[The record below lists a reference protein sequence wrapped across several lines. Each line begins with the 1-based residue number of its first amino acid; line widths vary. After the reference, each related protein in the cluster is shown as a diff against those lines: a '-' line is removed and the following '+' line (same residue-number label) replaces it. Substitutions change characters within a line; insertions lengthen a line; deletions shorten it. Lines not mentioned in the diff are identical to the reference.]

1 MQYAKQQYHRCAP
14 LDEKCHYDCAYVD
27 EEQEPSRSKVQPA
40 RDWATVMERAQPAR
54 DWAMATRA
62 AQPARGWTAR

>member
-1 MQYAKQQYHRCAP
+1 
-14 LDEKCHYDCAYVD
+14 VD

-40 RDWATVMERAQPAR
+40 RDWVTVMERAQPVRDWATVMERAQPAR

-62 AQPARGWTAR
+62 A